1 MLVKVDEIQNRIK
14 EDLKSEEEKNLQ
26 RDKQRTDTI
35 KRIGK
40 EINKSVKKVINDI
53 GFSVSNRDVGK
64 GSTGSSF
71 GQKLGIW
78 SYCMTHTAGSNS
90 KLIVRG
96 TLLKTL
102 KMTQGIRKRF

>member
-1 MLVKVDEIQNRIK
+1 MKIRIDLYILVQQMLVKVDEIQNRIK

-53 GFSVSNRDVGK
+53 GFSVSNRDAGK
-64 GSTGSSF
+64 GSTVSSF

-78 SYCMTHTAGSNS
+78 SYSWF
-90 KLIVRG
+90 K
-96 TLLKTL
+96 
-102 KMTQGIRKRF
+102 